1 MQKFDVL
8 VVGGSAGGLTAAIT
22 ARRHYPNASIG
33 LVRKENQVL
42 IPCGIPYIFGTVGSP
57 EKNLIPDQL
66 LDQNQ
71 LELTVDE
78 VTSIYTED
86 RTLHTAGKRTIGYGR
101 LILATGSEPIVPR
114 IPGVELDNVF
124 AVKKDVTYLGNMLQ
138 ALGDASSVVV
148 IGGGF
153 IGLEFAD
160 ECRKRDVQV
169 TVVEMLPLC
178 LSLVFDPD
186 LCKRVE
192 EELARTGIQVRTGAR
207 AKAFVGNGRVR
218 AVQLESGEEIPADIV
233 ILGIGVRPNTRLACQ
248 AGLRIGEQGGV
259 WVDRFMRTS
268 ACHVFAVGDC
278 AEKVDAVTGK
288 PTNLRLAS
296 IATAEAR
303 VAGANLFQLRRENT
317 GTIGV
322 FSTKIGNLA
331 AGLAGY
337 GEQRAWAE
345 GIDYVVG
352 EAEAVNRHPGGMPG
366 AMALHVKLV
375 FHKWTRQIIGGQ
387 ACCSESVGEFI
398 NTIACMIQNGVT
410 ADRIATY
417 QVGTHPALT
426 ASPIAY
432 PLFNAAEMALK
443 ESSQVR

>member
-1 MQKFDVL
+1 MQEFDVL

-22 ARRHYPNASIG
+22 ARRHYPNVTVG
-33 LVRKENQVL
+33 LVRKEKQVL
-42 IPCGIPYIFGTVGSP
+42 IPCGIPYIFGTIGSP
-57 EKNLIPDQL
+57 DKNLIPDQVLSDNQIAL
-66 LDQNQ
+66 LI
-71 LELTVDE
+71 DE
-78 VTSIYTED
+78 VTSIYPDD
-86 RTLHTAGKRTIGYGR
+86 RMVRTAGRQSIKYRE
-101 LILATGSEPIVPR
+101 LILATGSEPIVPP
-114 IPGVELDNVF
+114 IPGAELENVF
-124 AVKKDVTYLGNMLQ
+124 AAKKDVTYLANMLQ
-138 ALGDASSVVV
+138 ALDGARSVAV

-160 ECRKRDVQV
+160 ECRKRGVQV

-186 LCKRVE
+186 LCSRVE
-192 EELARTGIQVRTGAR
+192 NELERTGIEVRTGVR
-207 AKAFVGNGRVR
+207 AKAFLGNGRVQ
-218 AVQLESGEEIPADIV
+218 AVQLDSGEEIPADMV
-233 ILGIGVRPNTRLACQ
+233 ILGIGVRPNARLASQ
-248 AGLRIGEQGGV
+248 AGLRIGEQGGI

-303 VAGANLFQLRRENT
+303 VAGANLFQLRRENY

-337 GEQRAWAE
+337 GEQRARAE

-366 AMALHVKLV
+366 AMPLRVKLI
-375 FHKWTRQIIGGQ
+375 FHKWNGRIIGAQ

-398 NTIACMIQNGVT
+398 NLLACMIQNGIT
-410 ADRIATY
+410 ADRIATC

-432 PLFNAAEMALK
+432 PLFNAAEMALR
-443 ESSQVR
+443 EM